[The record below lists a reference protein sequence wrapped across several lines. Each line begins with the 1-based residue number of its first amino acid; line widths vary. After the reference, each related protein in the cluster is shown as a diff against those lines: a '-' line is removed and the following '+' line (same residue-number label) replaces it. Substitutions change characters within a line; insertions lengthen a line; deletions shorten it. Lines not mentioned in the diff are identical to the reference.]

1 MSKSANIGTLAI
13 RMMVLVGCIALLA
26 GCHWDMWND
35 SRYKPLEGSEYF
47 GEGQSSSRMPVA
59 GTVPYLKPG
68 LDTHLTQGKIDGVL
82 ATTLPEGIE
91 VNQELLERGR
101 DRFNIYCIVCHGASG
116 HADGMIV
123 QRGFPEPPSYHI
135 DRLREVPIGYFV
147 DVMANGFGRMFS
159 YATRVS
165 PEDRWAIAA
174 YVRALQL
181 SQGATPDQ
189 LPADVLEHAKHPPAP
204 AAEPHGEAGE
214 EH

>member
-1 MSKSANIGTLAI
+1 
-13 RMMVLVGCIALLA
+13 MVLLGWVTALA

-35 SRYKPLEGSEYF
+35 ARYKPLEGSEFF
-47 GEGQSSSRMPVA
+47 GEGQSSSRMLVA
-59 GTVPYLKPG
+59 GTVPYKKPG
-68 LDTHLTQGKIDGVL
+68 LNTHLAQGKVDGEL
-82 ATTLPEGIE
+82 ATTLPDGIE
-91 VNQELLERGR
+91 LTQELLERGR
-101 DRFNIYCIVCHGASG
+101 ERFNIYCIVCHGPSG

-123 QRGFPEPPSYHI
+123 QRGFPPPPSYHI

-147 DVMANGFGRMFS
+147 DVMTNGFGRMFS

-165 PEDRWAIAA
+165 PEDRWAIAT

-189 LPADVLEHAKHPPAP
+189 LPADVLEYAKHPPASV
-204 AAEPHGEAGE
+204 ADTHGDNGE